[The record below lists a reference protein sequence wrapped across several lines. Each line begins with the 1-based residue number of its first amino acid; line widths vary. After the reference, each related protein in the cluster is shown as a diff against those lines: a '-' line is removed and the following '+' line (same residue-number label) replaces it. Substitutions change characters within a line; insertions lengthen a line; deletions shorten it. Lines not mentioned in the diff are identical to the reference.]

1 MTLEELQRIELK
13 ARITSLLAVPVL
25 VAVFGWLIQSEVSE
39 KSLRKEYVQL
49 AVSILGNQGKSKE
62 HDTLKEWAVQ
72 LLADNAPTK
81 LPDAALQ
88 ALRTGT
94 ALNPLVV
101 RVPIPVPCGPLEIK
115 RPEFPFDKVKKT
127 DDDYRLITLLRAD
140 QLVRKAYIAEL
151 EAVLEA
157 CRGSLNLKSRE

>member
-1 MTLEELQRIELK
+1 MTLEELQRIELT
-13 ARITSLLAVPVL
+13 ARIASLLAVPLL
-25 VAVFGWLIQSEVSE
+25 VAVFGWLIQTEVSE

-72 LLADNAPTK
+72 LLADNAPVK
-81 LPDAALQ
+81 LPAAALQ

-115 RPEFPFDKVKKT
+115 RPAFPFDKAAKT
-127 DDDYRLITLLRAD
+127 DDDFRLITLLRAD

-157 CRGSLNLKSRE
+157 CRGSLNMKPRE